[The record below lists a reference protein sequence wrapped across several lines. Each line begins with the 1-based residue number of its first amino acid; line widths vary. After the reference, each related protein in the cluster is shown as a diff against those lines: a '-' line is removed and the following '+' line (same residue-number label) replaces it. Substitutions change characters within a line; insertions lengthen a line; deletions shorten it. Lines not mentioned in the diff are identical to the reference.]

1 LIYVFGG
8 ICATLFYDV
17 LRILRK
23 LFGRMRTTIGLQDII
38 YWMIIGIGF
47 SYIVFTYNDG
57 RIRAF
62 LLFEFAI
69 GMIVANLTISRM
81 VVPIFIKILEIPINF
96 LRNLVISIKLK
107 SRKVARRKKDGSKKA
122 GISQKKKKSKNKRG
136 KCA

>member
-1 LIYVFGG
+1 
-8 ICATLFYDV
+8 
-17 LRILRK
+17 
-23 LFGRMRTTIGLQDII
+23 MRTTIALQDMI

-47 SYIVFTYNDG
+47 SYAVFTYNDG

-107 SRKVARRKKDGSKKA
+107 SRNVARRKKDGSKKA
-122 GISQKKKKSKNKRG
+122 RISQKKKKSKNKRR
-136 KCA
+136 KCT